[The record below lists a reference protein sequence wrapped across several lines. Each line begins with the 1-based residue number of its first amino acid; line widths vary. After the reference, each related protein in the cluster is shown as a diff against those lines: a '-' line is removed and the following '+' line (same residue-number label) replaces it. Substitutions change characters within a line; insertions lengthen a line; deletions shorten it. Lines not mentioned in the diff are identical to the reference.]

1 MFCCALLCVPSS
13 FAIILMGKRELVAL
27 LCFTFLTKPFCR
39 GGGGGSCFSDC
50 CFVVVVVIIV
60 VVVVVFFFFSSKFT
74 PWK

>member
-39 GGGGGSCFSDC
+39 GGGSCFSDC
-50 CFVVVVVIIV
+50 RFVVVVIFVVVVVV
-60 VVVVVFFFFSSKFT
+60 VVVFSSKFT